1 MLHAPS
7 FARFRPTSEV
17 ASRVG
22 RGNRACD
29 TSPELLL
36 RRALRKQR
44 VRYKLHEF
52 RLPGKPDIVLRDQR
66 IAIFC
71 DGDFWHGRR
80 WAERRKK
87 LSKGAN
93 ASYWIAKISRNI
105 QRGRR
110 INQMLRRLNWHV
122 IRVWES
128 DIIGD
133 PDAVANQIANAA
145 RMRRRTC

>member
-1 MLHAPS
+1 MIHAPS
-7 FARFRPTSEV
+7 FACLRPTSEL

-22 RGNRACD
+22 RSNRARD
-29 TSPELLL
+29 TMPELLL
-36 RRALRKQR
+36 RRALRKQGI
-44 VRYKLHEF
+44 RYKLHEE
-52 RLPGKPDIVLRDQR
+52 RLPGKPDIVLQHRR

-71 DGDFWHGRR
+71 DGDFWHGRC
-80 WAERRKK
+80 WAKRRKR

-110 INQMLRRLNWHV
+110 INQMLCRLNWRV

-128 DIIGD
+128 DIVGD
-133 PDAVANQIANAA
+133 PDAIAHQIARAA
-145 RMRRRTC
+145 QMKRREC